1 MTIQQPA
8 AIHEAV
14 TEAFNAGDLE
24 GLMALYEDDARMV
37 GMDGTTVLE
46 GSDAIREN
54 WTSLLA
60 FGGQMT
66 LTTRYVIE
74 LGDLALLS
82 NEYTVTVGDDA
93 ISGATAEVVR
103 RQPDGG
109 WRYIIDHPT
118 GAGAPPELPR

>member
-1 MTIQQPA
+1 MRIDTPQ

-14 TEAFNAGDLE
+14 TNAFNASDLE
-24 GLMALYEDDARMV
+24 GLVALYEDEARMV
-37 GMDGTTVLE
+37 GMDGSILE
-46 GSDAIREN
+46 GTAPIREN
-54 WTSLLA
+54 WKSLLA
-60 FGGQMT
+60 YGGQMT

-82 NEYTVTVGDDA
+82 NDYTVTVGDDS

-103 RQPDGG
+103 RQPDGT

-118 GAGAPPELPR
+118 GAGEPPALSG